1 MSNVGIVEDLP
12 PYVVFETR
20 GEEDRQASIEAG
32 HTVYKDVDYAII
44 TPRGSK
50 DRIER
55 VVSEWL
61 AHIERESRQ
70 DRFDPRWVAG
80 YKANYQLWKDG
91 QEVPPAGTPLK
102 NWPGVSP
109 AQIKNFNNIQVRS
122 VEDVA
127 LANEETLARMG
138 QGARDLQQRARA
150 WLETAKSVGMVAEQF
165 SALKTD
171 NDRLA
176 ERNNQLEQTIADLN
190 RRLAFLESGGGLG
203 GQDTQ
208 SSSPNNGTPD
218 VDFS

>member
-1 MSNVGIVEDLP
+1 MTIGIAEDLP

-20 GEEDRQASIEAG
+20 AEEDRQASIESG
-32 HTVYKDVDYAII
+32 KQVYKDVDFAII

-91 QEVPPAGTPLK
+91 QEVPPTGTPLK
-102 NWPGVSP
+102 TWPGISP
-109 AQIKNFNNIQVRS
+109 AQLKNFNNFNVRS

-127 LANEETLARMG
+127 SANEETLARMG
-138 QGARDLQQRARA
+138 QGARDLQKRAKDY
-150 WLETAKSVGMVAEQF
+150 LKTSESVGKVAEQF
-165 SALKTD
+165 SALKAD

-176 ERNNQLEQTIADLN
+176 SRNEELQGKLDELV
-190 RRLAFLESGGGLG
+190 RRLTYLETGGLG
-203 GQDTQ
+203 ASAQ
-208 SSSPNNGTPD
+208 SDPESRD